1 MMNGIWFGIIGR
13 KYILHEKKEASLSI
27 AGGMN
32 WSMTALLRLNQNL
45 YQLDSLEKGRYRK
58 HF

>member
-1 MMNGIWFGIIGR
+1 MMNGVWYGIIGKR
-13 KYILHEKKEASLSI
+13 FIPLVKKEVSLLI